1 MRRNQFLVIG
11 TGRFGSSI
19 ATALHDFGHEVVAID
34 VDEEALEPI
43 MQQVTHAVVMDATD
57 EDSLRKLN
65 VRSFDTVVVAIGE
78 NLEASILATVAVRAA
93 GARYVISKAD
103 GKLTARVL
111 ASVGADEVVRPE
123 HDMGRRLAR
132 QLASPNEVSA
142 LELGPDHTVVET
154 EATEHLCGSLAEL
167 ELPKRFG
174 VQVMAV
180 HRDQDIIVNP
190 GADFQIQ
197 PTDRVVVLGHNS
209 DLAALRETISDD

>member
-1 MRRNQFLVIG
+1 MRSQFLVIG

-34 VDEEALEPI
+34 EVEDALEPI

-57 EDSLRKLN
+57 EEALRKLN
-65 VRSFDTVVVAIGE
+65 VRAFDTVIVAIGE

-154 EATEHLCGSLAEL
+154 EATEHLRGTLADL
-167 ELPKRFG
+167 QLPTRFG
-174 VQVMAV
+174 IQVMAV
-180 HRDQDIIVNP
+180 HRDQEIIVNP
-190 GADFQIQ
+190 GADFEVR
-197 PTDRVVVLGHNS
+197 PTDRIVVLGHND
-209 DLAALRETISDD
+209 DLAALRDKLGED